1 MKGNDMKIGFLGLGI
16 MGQGMARNLALK
28 GHDVTAW
35 NRTTKTELKE
45 KLPKVKLVSVIRDA
59 VVDQEI
65 VMICVTGPDAQKD
78 IYYGDEGLFAH
89 VTPGTLV
96 LDLTTTDP
104 ALARKLADE
113 AKQRRLEYAD
123 CPVFGSRD
131 EAWNGKLDIVWGGSD
146 QVGKRAQAVFQAI
159 AKSVHHMGETGA
171 GAAMKLIGNN
181 IVAAE
186 FIALAE
192 GLALAR
198 RSGVKLDAVPGV
210 LMDVDYGSGLLVG
223 NATSSIK
230 GDYTPFF
237 YLKHMLKDTRLVG
250 DFAREANV
258 PVYSGG
264 TASQVFQAAANQ
276 GLGEENVSAVI
287 KHVESVSK

>member
-1 MKGNDMKIGFLGLGI
+1 MKIGFLGLGI
-16 MGQGMARNLALK
+16 MGQGMARNLALI

-35 NRTTKTELKE
+35 NRTTKADLKE
-45 KLPKVKLVSVIRDA
+45 KLPKVRLASTIREA
-59 VVDQEI
+59 VTDQEI
-65 VMICVTGPDAQKD
+65 VMISVTGPEAQKD
-78 IYYGDEGLFAH
+78 VYYGDEGLFTH

-104 ALARKLADE
+104 ALVHELADE
-113 AKQRRLEYAD
+113 AKEHRLEYID
-123 CPVFGSRD
+123 CPVFGSKD
-131 EAWNGKLDIVWGGSD
+131 EAWNGKLDIVWGGTD
-146 QVGKRAQAVFQAI
+146 QAGKRAQAVFQAI
-159 AKSVHHMGETGA
+159 AKSVHHMGDTGA

-186 FIALAE
+186 FLALAE

-198 RSGVKLDAVPGV
+198 RSGVKLEAIPAV
-210 LMDVDYGSGLLVG
+210 LKEVDYGSGLLVG

-230 GDYTPFF
+230 NDYTPFF
-237 YLKHMLKDTRLVG
+237 YLKHMLKDARLIG
-250 DFAREANV
+250 DFAREVNV

-264 TASQVFQAAANQ
+264 TANLVFQAAVNQ

-287 KHVESVSK
+287 KHIESLSK

>member
-1 MKGNDMKIGFLGLGI
+1 MNIGFLGLGI
-16 MGQGMARNLALK
+16 MGQGMTRNLSLK

-35 NRTTKTELKE
+35 NRTKKAELEE
-45 KLPKVKLVSVIRDA
+45 KLPKVRLVSTIREA

-78 IYYGDEGLFAH
+78 IYHGDEGLFAH
-89 VTPGTLV
+89 VTPGTLI
-96 LDLTTTDP
+96 LDLTTTNP
-104 ALARKLADE
+104 ALARALAEE
-113 AKQRRLEYAD
+113 AKQRHLEYAD

-146 QVGKRAQAVFQAI
+146 QVGKRAQDVFQAI

-198 RSGVKLDAVPGV
+198 RSGVKLEAIPGV
-210 LMDVDYGSGLLVG
+210 LKDVDYGSGLLVG

-230 GDYTPFF
+230 NDYTPFF

-250 DFAREANV
+250 DFAREVNV

-264 TASQVFQAAANQ
+264 TANQVFQAAANQ

-287 KHVESVSK
+287 KHIESVSK

>member
-1 MKGNDMKIGFLGLGI
+1 MKIGFLGLGI

-35 NRTTKTELKE
+35 NRTTKADLEE
-45 KLPKVKLVSVIRDA
+45 KLPKVKLVSTIREA

-78 IYYGDEGLFAH
+78 IYYNDEGLFAH
-89 VTPGTLV
+89 VTPATLV
-96 LDLTTTDP
+96 LDLTTTNP
-104 ALARKLADE
+104 ALARTLAEE
-113 AKQRRLEYAD
+113 AKTRRLEYAD

-131 EAWNGKLDIVWGGSD
+131 EAWNGKLDIVWGGTD

-159 AKSVHHMGETGA
+159 AKSVHHMGNAGA

-198 RSGVKLDAVPGV
+198 RSGVKLEAVPGV
-210 LMDVDYGSGLLVG
+210 LKDVDYGSGLLVG

-230 GDYTPFF
+230 NDYTPFF

-250 DFAREANV
+250 DFAREVNV

-264 TASQVFQAAANQ
+264 TANQVFQAAENL

-287 KHVESVSK
+287 KHIESLSK

>member
-1 MKGNDMKIGFLGLGI
+1 MKIGFLGLGI

-35 NRTTKTELKE
+35 NRTKKADLKE
-45 KLPKVKLVSVIRDA
+45 KLPTVRLVATIREA
-59 VVDQEI
+59 VTDQEV
-65 VMICVTGPDAQKD
+65 VMICVTGPDAQKS
-78 IYYGDEGLFAH
+78 IYYGDDGAFSH

-104 ALARKLADE
+104 ALVHTLAKE
-113 AKQRRLEYAD
+113 AMQRRWEYVD
-123 CPVFGSRD
+123 CPVFGSKD
-131 EAWNGKLDIVWGGSD
+131 EAWNGKLDIVWGGTD
-146 QVGKRAQAVFQAI
+146 QAGKRAQAVFQAI
-159 AKSVHHMGETGA
+159 AKSVHHMGDTGA

-198 RSGVKLDAVPGV
+198 RSGVKLDAIPVV
-210 LMDVDYGSGLLVG
+210 LKEVDYGSGLLVG

-230 GDYTPFF
+230 NDYTPFF
-237 YLKHMLKDTRLVG
+237 YLRHMLKDARLIA
-250 DFAREANV
+250 DFAREMNV

-264 TASQVFQAAANQ
+264 TANQVFQAAVNQ

-287 KHVESVSK
+287 KHIESLSK